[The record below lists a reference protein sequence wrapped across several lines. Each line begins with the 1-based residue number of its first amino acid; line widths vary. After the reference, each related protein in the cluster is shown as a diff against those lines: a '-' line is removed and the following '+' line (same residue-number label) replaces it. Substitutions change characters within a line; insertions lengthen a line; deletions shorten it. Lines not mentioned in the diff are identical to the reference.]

1 MPWEDRVSTNLILKI
16 TWFQQDFIIEV
27 VEDKVLQ
34 LIADEVRGREWR
46 RLARCL
52 KLSERHIEE
61 IDHKRGQGDLRGC
74 CRDMM
79 ALWKGQ
85 CGPDAVGFILAK
97 ALHKADL
104 RQLAEQYIEV

>member
-1 MPWEDRVSTNLILKI
+1 
-16 TWFQQDFIIEV
+16 
-27 VEDKVLQ
+27 VLQ
-34 LIADEVRGREWR
+34 LIADEVRSREWR

-52 KLSERHIEE
+52 SLTERQIDE
-61 IDHKRGQGDLRGC
+61 IDYQRGQRDLKGC

-79 ALWKGQ
+79 ALWKRQ

-104 RQLAEQYIEV
+104 RQLAERYIQV